1 MEEKFKLELKNSTE
15 EYNRTEVEMVQYG
28 SRATRRGERGLG
40 RLMEVL
46 SKTGYLCR
54 FKYASG
60 FIRFYF
66 RRSTLATVWK
76 TDWRRAIKE

>member
-15 EYNRTEVEMVQYG
+15 EYNRREVEMVQYG

-46 SKTGYLCR
+46 SKTVL
-54 FKYASG
+54 S
-60 FIRFYF
+60 
-66 RRSTLATVWK
+66 V
-76 TDWRRAIKE
+76 